1 MRFPFFTPKFDYFP
15 YFIDEWPQPFC
26 AVWWKWLL
34 LPNPDAAG
42 GCRMR
47 ENRTILTAITMMK
60 LANHIRRI
68 EISSLWSGHKHIVWD
83 LRPDVNVLSGKNGAG
98 KSTILNKLVQHL
110 RTIPSTGE
118 ISGNVRLGVK
128 VDFDPSD
135 ATGIRYDVLRSFDR
149 KLIAT
154 EPAGGLGDAR
164 IVTELDWQ
172 LYLVQRRYLDYQV
185 NVGNRMIA
193 LLTSG
198 DPAARERAA
207 DAANLKT
214 RFLDLVDGLFAETG
228 KRIDRESNELSFVQ
242 YGEKLAPYLLSSG
255 EKQMLLILLTVLTED
270 RQPYVLFMDEPE
282 ASLHFEW
289 QQRLIG
295 MVRELNPRAQVVLT
309 THSPAL
315 IMDGWEDAVTEVSDI
330 VV

>member
-1 MRFPFFTPKFDYFP
+1 M
-15 YFIDEWPQPFC
+15 I
-26 AVWWKWLL
+26 
-34 LPNPDAAG
+34 
-42 GCRMR
+42 
-47 ENRTILTAITMMK
+47 K
-60 LANHIRRI
+60 LANRISRI
-68 EISSLWSGHKHIVWD
+68 EITSLWSGHKHIVWS

-98 KSTILNKLVQHL
+98 KSTLLNKLINHL
-110 RTIPSTGE
+110 RTVPSTGE
-118 ISGNVRLGVK
+118 LVGNSRLGVK
-128 VDFDPSD
+128 IDFFPSD
-135 ATGIRYDVLRSFDR
+135 ATSIRYDVLRSFDR
-149 KLIAT
+149 KIIAN
-154 EPAGGLGDAR
+154 EPIGTLGDSR

-198 DPAARERAA
+198 DPQAKEKAAL
-207 DAANLKT
+207 AANMKT
-214 RFLDLVDGLFAETG
+214 RFLDLIDTLFAETG
-228 KRIDRESNELSFVQ
+228 KHIDRQNNELSFIQ
-242 YGEKLAPYLLSSG
+242 YDEKLAPYLLSSG

-289 QQRLIG
+289 QKCLIS
-295 MVRELNPRAQVVLT
+295 MVRELNPNAQIILT

-315 IMDGWEDAVTEVSDI
+315 IMDGWEDAVTEMGDI